1 MSVPTSSFVSVQEA
15 ADLIGIT
22 DGRVRQLLRSG
33 ELRGHKVNE
42 RAWIIPMDEVERFRK
57 LPPGKGRAR
66 ISEKS
71 PD

>member
-1 MSVPTSSFVSVQEA
+1 MSTGSTFIGVTEA
-15 ADLIGIT
+15 AQIIGVT

-33 ELRGHKVNE
+33 DLRGQKVTDK
-42 RAWIIPMDEVERFRK
+42 AWIIPVDEVERFRK

-71 PD
+71 SD